1 MENAGMTIKEI
12 CDILR
17 AKLYNNGFEYGF
29 IVEGRKYKPN
39 MLNGF
44 DEEYYKLSITI
55 YTVQDPAVTLKEK
68 IGTCVDS
75 VLAMKFL
82 LDDLNVPS
90 KIWLL
95 CHKKKNKVHT
105 ILTFAAEGKI
115 VYLELTPQFAK
126 PWYGKEIVY
135 ANEQELLSEYENND
149 YNVSDVTNLFVVGQQ
164 PYFLLNKIY

>member
-1 MENAGMTIKEI
+1 MTIKEI

-68 IGTCVDS
+68 MYSGKTSFKSLEVI
-75 VLAMKFL
+75 F
-82 LDDLNVPS
+82 
-90 KIWLL
+90 
-95 CHKKKNKVHT
+95 KN
-105 ILTFAAEGKI
+105 TFDK
-115 VYLELTPQFAK
+115 
-126 PWYGKEIVY
+126 
-135 ANEQELLSEYENND
+135 
-149 YNVSDVTNLFVVGQQ
+149 
-164 PYFLLNKIY
+164 